1 MNHYASQWID
11 DWCQDN
17 GWTDWFVDRSIYW
30 GFPPHGVMPMP
41 IPSKAMR
48 AIKAKQGLCFEE
60 KVWCIAAVGS
70 AIAAIFF
77 SYLSSCP
84 MPLVGAFAFCAVVT
98 ARLENEELYSKP
110 SRQPKI

>member
-1 MNHYASQWID
+1 
-11 DWCQDN
+11 
-17 GWTDWFVDRSIYW
+17 
-30 GFPPHGVMPMP
+30 MP

-77 SYLSSCP
+77 SYLSSCA
-84 MPLVGAFAFCAVVT
+84 MPLVGAFAFCAVVA